1 MANAGDRLQIVIGA
15 KDELTGQLRETRKE
29 MTRLGRAAN
38 DMQRRMENG
47 EQGLQDEYEQTRR
60 DLQKLAGEYKQLQTR
75 QAGVNREMRELSGN
89 TQRAHRAQ
97 KSMSSG
103 MGKMTA
109 LFGGITAAVAGA
121 TSAFF
126 VLGNAV
132 NEARAAN
139 KALAQTGAVLRS
151 MGRTDRTAADI
162 EKLLDQLSR
171 ASGIDDDA
179 LREMTN
185 KMLTFGN
192 VTGDTFD
199 KANALALDLSVAF
212 GKDLNSASVMVG
224 KALNDPVKGLTA
236 LSRVGVS
243 FTAQQQEQI
252 KAMMEVG
259 DLAGAQKI
267 ILGELTKQVAGSAAA
282 QADGIDKAKVAWGN
296 LQEAIGDVLL
306 SVGVGG
312 DDLVKTLE
320 RMTKWVKKNKTE
332 IVSVLQKIMSVVFK
346 LISIFLK
353 WQSVVV
359 KTFGYIIGGVASL
372 LQAMAWLDPSLQGAA
387 DNAKGLA
394 EGFGN
399 VSEQANNAS
408 KYFDDL
414 STQADIA
421 AKRSKDLAD
430 ALKQVKGKKVRIEL
444 TTTMNDVWDAVDAAV
459 RRAMDAD
466 NNFMGGPITAGTTSW
481 VGELGP
487 ELFVPTYGTPQMVGQ
502 GGPEIRDFHASG
514 TIIPADMVGAYMAAQ
529 SAGSAAPAAAAAG
542 VQIGELHVHDRFDAR
557 REFDALLARQ
567 RRIAAERS

>member
-15 KDELTGQLRETRKE
+15 KDELSAQLRDTRRE
-29 MTRLGRAAN
+29 MTKLARSAN
-38 DMQRRMENG
+38 DMARRMEAG
-47 EQGLQDEYEQTRR
+47 EDGLQDEYEQTRR
-60 DLQKLAGEYKQLQTR
+60 DLQRLSGEYKQLQTR
-75 QAGVNREMRELSGN
+75 QSAVNREMKELTGN
-89 TQRAHRAQ
+89 TRRAHSAQ
-97 KSMSSG
+97 KNMSGG

-126 VLGNAV
+126 ILGNAI
-132 NEARAAN
+132 NEARTAN

-199 KANALALDLSVAF
+199 TANRLALDLSVAF

-224 KALNDPVKGLTA
+224 KALNDPVKGLTS

-243 FTAQQQEQI
+243 FTAQQQDQI

-267 ILGELTKQVAGSAAA
+267 IIGELTKQVEGSAAA
-282 QADGIDKAKVAWGN
+282 QADGIDKARVAWGN
-296 LQEAIGDVLL
+296 LREAVGDVLL

-320 RMTKWVKKNKTE
+320 RMTKWIKDNKTE

-346 LISIFLK
+346 LISVFLK
-353 WQSVVV
+353 WQSIVL
-359 KTFGYIIGGVASL
+359 KAFGYIIGGVATL
-372 LQAMAWLDPSLQGAA
+372 LQAMAWLDPSMQDAA
-387 DNAKGLA
+387 DKAKGLA
-394 EGFGN
+394 DGFGQA
-399 VSEQANNAS
+399 SEQANNAS
-408 KYFDDL
+408 KVFDDL
-414 STQADIA
+414 STRADVA
-421 AKRSKDLAD
+421 ARNSKQLAD
-430 ALKQVKGKKVRIEL
+430 ALKQVKSPKKIKLAIETVVKGFQNL
-444 TTTMNDVWDAVDAAV
+444 GVGAPVDGALAT
-459 RRAMDAD
+459 
-466 NNFMGGPITAGTTSW
+466 GGPVMAGNTYL

-487 ELFVPTYGTPQMVGQ
+487 EMFVPSVGSPHMVGAN
-502 GGPEIRDFHASG
+502 GPEIRDFHTSG
-514 TIIPADMVGAYMAAQ
+514 TIIPHTMVNQFMAAQ
-529 SAGSAAPAAAAAG
+529 AAPVAAG
-542 VQIGELHVHDRFDAR
+542 GPSVVVEQLTVNDRWDAERELSALMR
-557 REFDALLARQ
+557 REARIRNE
-567 RRIAAERS
+567 RR